1 MAFAAAFTPIM
12 NDTLGFGDFGQSI
25 LTSAVMTMGEFDFK
39 EAFLNGVTDRY
50 ETFQWLRLLLLV
62 VFIVLMP
69 IVLMN
74 LLLALAIDNTSTIM
88 QQAKLRKH
96 IQMVGLEDTLVQR
109 LKRLE
114 LLCSKTM
121 SMTMVIP

>member
-88 QQAKLRKH
+88 QQAKH